1 MISLFAKAPG
11 TSDYWMLA
19 GIGVLLVVLVF
30 LALAEMSMSQ
40 MTKPRAAALAEKGV
54 KSGKAL
60 VRLADQPTM
69 WVNPLLLTVNVCQ
82 TVQATLMGIVS
93 GRLFGP
99 AGVAIGVAINVVLFF
114 VLAEAV
120 PKTYALLHPVKGATI
135 TARPIELL
143 VRFWPLRIASNALIK
158 LTNIIV
164 KGEGLKQGPF
174 IGEQEF
180 LGIVEAAAQDSVIE
194 HEERELIESVI
205 EFGDTVVREIMVPRP
220 DVVFI
225 DDTLTVS
232 QALDRAVEEGFSRLP
247 IFRKDEDEVDDV
259 EGIVYVKDL
268 VIAERSGRGTE
279 SVRVLM
285 REVEVVPESKLVAD
299 LMRNMQAKKFHMVMV
314 ADEYGII
321 AGLATL
327 EDCLEELVGEIVDE
341 HDDEEEFMQHLPNGD
356 YLVIGST
363 PISKINDDLE
373 MKIPET
379 EYDTI
384 GGFIFGM
391 LGHVP
396 VVGEHVD
403 HAGWRFSAEVLDGRR
418 IQQVRVSMI
427 TP

>member
-1 MISLFAKAPG
+1 MISLFAKTPT

-19 GIGVLLVVLVF
+19 GIGVLLIVLVF

-60 VRLADQPTM
+60 VRLAEHPTM

-82 TVQATLMGIVS
+82 TVQATLMGIVA
-93 GRLFGP
+93 GRLFGA

-232 QALDRAVEEGFSRLP
+232 EALDRAVEEGFSRLP
-247 IFRKDEDEVDDV
+247 IFRKDEDDVDDV

-268 VIAERSGRGTE
+268 VIAERSGRGKE

-341 HDDEEEFMQHLPNGD
+341 HDDEEEIMQRLQNGD
-356 YLVIGST
+356 YLVVGST

-396 VVGEHVD
+396 VAGESVD

>member
-1 MISLFAKAPG
+1 MIFAKTPTAI
-11 TSDYWMLA
+11 DYWMLIA
-19 GIGVLLVVLVF
+19 IAAILVVLIF
-30 LALAEMSMSQ
+30 LSLAEMSLSQ
-40 MTKPRAAALAEKGV
+40 LTKPRAAALAEKGA

-60 VRLADQPTM
+60 VRLAAEPTM

-99 AGVAIGVAINVVLFF
+99 AGVAVGVVINVMLFF

-120 PKTYALLHPVKGATI
+120 PKTYALLNPVRGATT
-135 TARPIELL
+135 TARPVSLL
-143 VRFWPLRIASNALIK
+143 VRFWPLRAASTVLIK
-158 LTNIIV
+158 LTNVIV

-194 HEERELIESVI
+194 HEERELIESII

-220 DVVFI
+220 DAVFI
-225 DDTLTVS
+225 DSDLTIT
-232 QALDRAVEEGFSRLP
+232 QALDKAVEDGFSRLP
-247 IFRKDEDEVDDV
+247 VLRKDDDDVDDV
-259 EGIVYVKDL
+259 IGIVYVKDL
-268 VIAERSGRGTE
+268 VIAERRGDGPSPITP
-279 SVRVLM
+279 LI
-285 REVEVVPESKLVAD
+285 REVEVVPENKLVAD
-299 LMRNMQAKKFHMVMV
+299 LMRSMQANKFHMVMV

-321 AGLATL
+321 VGLATL

-341 HDDEEEFMQHLPNGD
+341 HDDEDLSLQTLPNGD
-356 YLVIGST
+356 YLVIGSM
-363 PISKINDDLE
+363 PISRLNDELE
-373 MKIPET
+373 MKVPET

-396 VVGEHVD
+396 VQGESVD
-403 HAGWRFSAEVLDGRR
+403 YDGWRISTEQLDGRR
-418 IQQVRVSMI
+418 IQQVRISAI
-427 TP
+427 TA

>member
-1 MISLFAKAPG
+1 MMFAQTPTAI
-11 TSDYWMLA
+11 DYWMLA
-19 GIGVLLVVLVF
+19 AIGLILVVLIF
-30 LALAEMSMSQ
+30 LSLAEMSLSQ
-40 MTKPRAAALAEKGV
+40 MTKPRAAALAEKGA

-60 VRLADQPTM
+60 VRLAAEPTL

-99 AGVAIGVAINVVLFF
+99 AGVAIGVVINVLLFF

-120 PKTYALLHPVKGATI
+120 PKTYAVLNPVRGATS
-135 TARPIELL
+135 TARPISLL
-143 VRFWPLRIASNALIK
+143 VRFWPLRAASTVLIK
-158 LTNIIV
+158 LTNVIV

-180 LGIVEAAAQDSVIE
+180 LGIVEAAAQESVIE
-194 HEERELIESVI
+194 HEERELIESII

-220 DVVFI
+220 DALFI
-225 DDTLTVS
+225 DSDLTIT
-232 QALDRAVEEGFSRLP
+232 QALDKAVEDGFSRLP
-247 IFRKDEDEVDDV
+247 VLRKDDDDVDDV
-259 EGIVYVKDL
+259 IGIVYVKDL
-268 VIAERSGRGTE
+268 VVAERQGNGALAITDLIRQ
-279 SVRVLM
+279 
-285 REVEVVPESKLVAD
+285 VEVVPENKLVAD
-299 LMRNMQAKKFHMVMV
+299 LMRSMQAKKFHMVMV

-321 AGLATL
+321 VGLATL

-341 HDDEEEFMQHLPNGD
+341 HDDEDLSLQTLPNGD
-356 YLVIGST
+356 HLVIGSM
-363 PISKINDDLE
+363 PISRLNDELE
-373 MKIPET
+373 LKVPES

-396 VVGEHVD
+396 VQGESVD
-403 HAGWRFSAEVLDGRR
+403 FDGWRISTETLDGRR
-418 IQQVRVSMI
+418 IQQVRISAI

>member
-1 MISLFAKAPG
+1 MMFAQTPTAV
-11 TSDYWMLA
+11 DYWMLA
-19 GIGVLLVVLVF
+19 GIGLILVILIF
-30 LALAEMSMSQ
+30 LSLAEMSLSQ
-40 MTKPRAAALAEKGV
+40 LTKPRAAALAEKGA

-60 VRLADQPTM
+60 VRLAAEPTM

-99 AGVAIGVAINVVLFF
+99 AGVAVGVIINVMLFF

-120 PKTYALLHPVKGATI
+120 PKTYALLNPVRGATA
-135 TARPIELL
+135 TAGPISLL
-143 VRFWPLRIASNALIK
+143 VRFWPLRAASTVLIK
-158 LTNIIV
+158 LTNVIV

-180 LGIVEAAAQDSVIE
+180 LGIVEAAAQESVIE
-194 HEERELIESVI
+194 HEERELIESII

-220 DVVFI
+220 DAMFI
-225 DDTLTVS
+225 DSDLTIT
-232 QALDRAVEEGFSRLP
+232 QALDKAVEDGFSRLP
-247 IFRKDEDEVDDV
+247 VLRKDDDDVDDV
-259 EGIVYVKDL
+259 VGIVYVKDL
-268 VIAERSGRGTE
+268 VIAELKVNGNSPITG
-279 SVRVLM
+279 LI
-285 REVEVVPESKLVAD
+285 REVEVVPENKLVAD
-299 LMRNMQAKKFHMVMV
+299 LMRSMQAKKFHMVMV

-321 AGLATL
+321 VGLATL

-341 HDDEEEFMQHLPNGD
+341 HDDEDLSLQTLANGD
-356 YLVIGST
+356 YIVVGSM
-363 PISKINDDLE
+363 PISRLNDELE
-373 MKIPET
+373 LKVPES

-396 VVGEHVD
+396 VQGESVD
-403 HAGWRFSAEVLDGRR
+403 FDGWRISTETLDGRR
-418 IQQVRVSMI
+418 IQQVRISAI

>member
-1 MISLFAKAPG
+1 MMFAQTPTAV
-11 TSDYWMLA
+11 DYWMLA
-19 GIGVLLVVLVF
+19 GIGLILVILIF
-30 LALAEMSMSQ
+30 LSLAEMSLSQ
-40 MTKPRAAALAEKGV
+40 LTKPRAAALAEKGA

-60 VRLADQPTM
+60 VRLAAEPTM

-99 AGVAIGVAINVVLFF
+99 AGVAVGVIINVMLFF

-120 PKTYALLHPVKGATI
+120 PKTYALLNPVRGATA
-135 TARPIELL
+135 TAGPISLL
-143 VRFWPLRIASNALIK
+143 VRFWPLRAASTVLIK
-158 LTNIIV
+158 LTNVIV

-180 LGIVEAAAQDSVIE
+180 LGIVEAAAQESVIE
-194 HEERELIESVI
+194 HEERELIESII

-220 DVVFI
+220 DAMFI
-225 DDTLTVS
+225 DSDLTIT
-232 QALDRAVEEGFSRLP
+232 QALDKAVEDGFSRLP
-247 IFRKDEDEVDDV
+247 VLRKDDDDVDDV
-259 EGIVYVKDL
+259 VVIVYVKDL
-268 VIAERSGRGTE
+268 FIAERKGNGT
-279 SVRVLM
+279 SPITGLI
-285 REVEVVPESKLVAD
+285 REVEVVPENKLVAD
-299 LMRNMQAKKFHMVMV
+299 LMRSMQAKKFHMVMV

-321 AGLATL
+321 VGLATL

-341 HDDEEEFMQHLPNGD
+341 HDDEDLSLQTLANGD
-356 YLVIGST
+356 YIVVGSM
-363 PISKINDDLE
+363 PISRLNDELE
-373 MKIPET
+373 LKVPES

-396 VVGEHVD
+396 VQGESVD
-403 HAGWRFSAEVLDGRR
+403 FDGWRISTETLDGRR
-418 IQQVRVSMI
+418 IQQVRISAI

>member
-1 MISLFAKAPG
+1 MIPFFAMSPS

-19 GIGVLLVVLVF
+19 AIGVLLIVLVF

-60 VRLADQPTM
+60 VRLAEQPTL

-82 TVQATLMGIVS
+82 TVQATLMGIVA

-99 AGVAIGVAINVVLFF
+99 AGVAIGVAVNVVLFF

-120 PKTYALLHPVKGATI
+120 PKTYALLHPVKGATM
-135 TARPIELL
+135 TARPVELI
-143 VRFWPLRIASNALIK
+143 VRFWPLRITSNALIK

-268 VIAERSGRGTE
+268 VIAERSGRGSE

-341 HDDEEEFMQHLPNGD
+341 HDDDEEFMQHLANGD
-356 YLVIGST
+356 YLVVGST

-396 VVGEHVD
+396 VTGESVD

>member
-1 MISLFAKAPG
+1 MISLFAKTPT

-19 GIGVLLVVLVF
+19 GIGVLLIVLVF

-60 VRLADQPTM
+60 VRLAEHPTM

-82 TVQATLMGIVS
+82 TVQATLMGIVA
-93 GRLFGP
+93 GRLFGA

-232 QALDRAVEEGFSRLP
+232 EALDRAVEEGFSRLP
-247 IFRKDEDEVDDV
+247 IFRKDEDDVDDV

-268 VIAERSGRGTE
+268 VIAERSGRGKE

-341 HDDEEEFMQHLPNGD
+341 HDDEEVIMQRLQNGD
-356 YLVIGST
+356 YLVVGST

-396 VVGEHVD
+396 VAGESVD

>member
-1 MISLFAKAPG
+1 MISLFAKTPT

-19 GIGVLLVVLVF
+19 GIGVLLIVLVF

-60 VRLADQPTM
+60 VRLAEHPTM

-82 TVQATLMGIVS
+82 TVQATLMGIVA
-93 GRLFGP
+93 GRLFGA

-232 QALDRAVEEGFSRLP
+232 EALDRAVEEGFSRLP
-247 IFRKDEDEVDDV
+247 IFRKDEDDVDDV

-268 VIAERSGRGTE
+268 VIAERSGRGKE

-341 HDDEEEFMQHLPNGD
+341 HDDEEVIMQRLQNGD
-356 YLVIGST
+356 YLVVGST

-391 LGHVP
+391 LGNVP
-396 VVGEHVD
+396 VVGESVD

>member
-1 MISLFAKAPG
+1 MISLLAKAPG

-99 AGVAIGVAINVVLFF
+99 AGVAIGVAVNVVLFF

-418 IQQVRVSMI
+418 IQQVRLSMI